1 MSETEALLLMVCFLL
16 AYAAADLNEEMRD
29 FLRDVNPPFVTNH
42 TLSNGDIILCVP
54 IKNQLSLRNQTLQ
67 LLPPQM
73 MSKQEHNRSENS
85 GQLFGLE
92 VGSCK
97 ENTIPVLHTSNTIAA
112 RFDSVRKLTKKHS
125 SGKNR
130 VPLADEE
137 PGVETHEHGYN
148 QLNGNFR
155 GMETTINVWEPY
167 VEKTS
172 EFSLAQLWI
181 ISKKLGPLNTI
192 EAGWQIYPKFY
203 GGTGPRLFVYWT
215 ADGYDK
221 TGCYNL
227 QCQGFVQTSNKYVL
241 GGSFSSV
248 STPDSTQYEK
258 TLCVFQDDSS
268 KNWWLQIDGES
279 IGYWPASL
287 FQSLQNGAETLEA
300 GGEVCYDK
308 ESGVRHTKTGMGSGE
323 FPSQGYLKAA
333 YQRRIQYL
341 DSNGVMQPA
350 IGMKS
355 GAEVPKCYTA
365 TSVAADK
372 GDNWG
377 AYFFFGGPGYSNQCP

>member
-1 MSETEALLLMVCFLL
+1 MVEEATGAWPLRLEHAMAHATIASCSSSSSCRRRQHQPSQQL
-16 AYAAADLNEEMRD
+16 AACE
-29 FLRDVNPPFVTNH
+29 H
-42 TLSNGDIILCVP
+42 
-54 IKNQLSLRNQTLQ
+54 QQ
-67 LLPPQM
+67 LL
-73 MSKQEHNRSENS
+73 H
-85 GQLFGLE
+85 
-92 VGSCK
+92 C
-97 ENTIPVLHTSNTIAA
+97 
-112 RFDSVRKLTKKHS
+112 
-125 SGKNR
+125 
-130 VPLADEE
+130 
-137 PGVETHEHGYN
+137 
-148 QLNGNFR
+148 
-155 GMETTINVWEPY
+155 
-167 VEKTS
+167 
-172 EFSLAQLWI
+172 
-181 ISKKLGPLNTI
+181 
-192 EAGWQIYPKFY
+192 
-203 GGTGPRLFVYWT
+203 
-215 ADGYDK
+215 
-221 TGCYNL
+221 
-227 QCQGFVQTSNKYVL
+227 FVQTSNKYVL
-241 GGSFSSV
+241 GGSFSSI

-258 TLCVFQDDSS
+258 TLRVFQDDSS

-372 GDNWG
+372 GDDCASSRIAPYGFNATSCTG
-377 AYFFFGGPGYSNQCP
+377 ICGPHGRSLTHGCLLTPTHSTFFLHENGTRLSTRAADRDCHIDTPTLARSAGRMD